1 MQDEIITVN
10 KGNYF
15 PVPVVVLG
23 SISIFG
29 ALAVFL
35 VWIHHAIVF
44 EVPFM
49 RWGDILLNFFM
60 KDFLLMVLLVA
71 VGVFFVFSRKT
82 YDFNPEKKQVR
93 NAGHF
98 YHWDWGEW
106 KEFYLDGS
114 YLAFQ
119 RYEQTNNYSY
129 GGIYERKVSEYVYD
143 LRLVKQDGTFESIVS
158 GSDFRCVSEIIV
170 LGKKM
175 GEVYG
180 LNFNDYVREI
190 VRKELQSRKTRIE

>member
-1 MQDEIITVN
+1 MQDKIITVN
-10 KGNYF
+10 KGSYF

-23 SISIFG
+23 SMSIFG

-35 VWIHHAIVF
+35 VWIHHAVTF

-49 RWGDILLNFFM
+49 RWSDILLNFFM
-60 KDFLLMVLLVA
+60 KDFLLMILLVA
-71 VGVFFVFSRKT
+71 VGLFLVFSRKT
-82 YDFNPEKKQVR
+82 YDFDPEKKQVR
-93 NAGHF
+93 VGGHF

-106 KEFYLDGS
+106 KDFNPEGS

-119 RYEQTNNYSY
+119 RYEQTSNYSY

-143 LRLVKQDGTFESIVS
+143 LRLVKQDGSFESIVS

-170 LGKKM
+170 LGKKLE
-175 GEVYG
+175 EVYG
-180 LNFNDYVREI
+180 LKFNDYVREI
-190 VRKELQSRKTRIE
+190 VRKELRNRKNRIE

>member
-1 MQDEIITVN
+1 M
-10 KGNYF
+10 
-15 PVPVVVLG
+15 
-23 SISIFG
+23 
-29 ALAVFL
+29 
-35 VWIHHAIVF
+35 
-44 EVPFM
+44 
-49 RWGDILLNFFM
+49 
-60 KDFLLMVLLVA
+60 
-71 VGVFFVFSRKT
+71 
-82 YDFNPEKKQVR
+82 R

-106 KEFYLDGS
+106 KDFCLEGS

-190 VRKELQSRKTRIE
+190 VRKELQNRKTRIE